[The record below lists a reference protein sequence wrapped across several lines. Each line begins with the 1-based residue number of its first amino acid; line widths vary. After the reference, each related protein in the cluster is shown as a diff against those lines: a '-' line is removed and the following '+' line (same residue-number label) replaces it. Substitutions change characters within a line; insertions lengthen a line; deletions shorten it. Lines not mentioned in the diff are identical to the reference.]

1 MKKSF
6 AMISLLAAAAC
17 GEGGSSGGAERAA
30 YPDASTPEGAG
41 RLSFGQCAVCH
52 TAAQGQPHRIGPN
65 LYGIVG
71 AAAGKA
77 DGFAYSAAMRD
88 SGVVWTEEALDA
100 FLENPQDFMRGN
112 RMAYMGEA
120 DAETRSNLIAYM
132 RSLGGAPN

>member
-6 AMISLLAAAAC
+6 ALICLLLAAAC
-17 GEGGSSGGAERAA
+17 GENASTGGAERAA

-52 TAAQGQPHRIGPN
+52 TAAEGQPHRIGPN
-65 LYGIVG
+65 LYGVVG
-71 AAAGKA
+71 ATAGKM

-100 FLENPQDFMRGN
+100 FLENPQNFMRGN
-112 RMAYMGEA
+112 RMAYMGES
-120 DAETRSNLIAYM
+120 DAETRSNIIAYM
-132 RSLGGAPN
+132 KSLGDSAN